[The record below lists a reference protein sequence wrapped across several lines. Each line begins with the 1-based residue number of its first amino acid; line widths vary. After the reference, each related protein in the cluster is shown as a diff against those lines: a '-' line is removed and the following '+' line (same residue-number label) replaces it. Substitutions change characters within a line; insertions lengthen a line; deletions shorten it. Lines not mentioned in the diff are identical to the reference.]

1 MYGLLIY
8 YNDEDKEVFK
18 LGHIADFKFSLV
30 IRLSFRFLGFLKF
43 LLEVWNKRR
52 RRMVFKS
59 ILFFINNEKIAI

>member
-30 IRLSFRFLGFLKF
+30 NRFSFRF
-43 LLEVWNKRR
+43 VTN
-52 RRMVFKS
+52 
-59 ILFFINNEKIAI
+59 